1 MARRLGSDLVWGI
14 SIGLGI
20 AIGYSLFA
28 GVLFALATMLG
39 GELDIHYL
47 PTAAGYVT
55 AGVIGGGVVGL
66 LRPFAK
72 YLWGA
77 MLTGGF
83 VATVAIFAVFSG
95 FEGGVTWIRED
106 GPGSLVFLAAT
117 AFGAG
122 CWAGWNYYRD
132 EKAGRQ

>member
-20 AIGYSLFA
+20 AIGYSLVA
-28 GVLFALATMLG
+28 GVVFALAVMLG
-39 GELDIHYL
+39 GELDIAYL

-55 AGVIGGGVVGL
+55 AGVIGGVAVGL
-66 LRPFAK
+66 LRPFTK
-72 YLWGA
+72 YVWGA

-95 FEGGVTWIRED
+95 FERGIAWIRED
-106 GPGSLVFLAAT
+106 GSGSLLFLAAT

-122 CWAGWNYYRD
+122 CWAGWNHYRD